1 MQQRRFENGK
11 EIYDYEI
18 TGGKAHVTC
27 VEGQASRIEVPEQIE
42 GCPVAVIERKAFLS
56 RKTLH
61 TVTLP
66 DTIEEIGDWAFAHC
80 DNLREISLP
89 GKDIRFGRAAFK
101 NCGKLKRIMVRPY
114 CESPESCP
122 RNPRSQN
129 ELSCSFCKTAVR
141 QTACSCGL
149 CASQCVR
156 RHTVNLQTFM
166 HGGAVGCME
175 VYCKNGGAGAV
186 SGCFE
191 GGETD
196 CNTTVQIQGAVSG
209 GRAGELAEQAD
220 ASPELLAA
228 AVTMLDAY
236 YLLDLPAAGSREWL
250 GKWDS
255 RLRSLLRTADQEG
268 YISQSVYGEEDYI
281 GTDLEEYVSARRKE
295 KVRLAFVR
303 LLHPQALDP
312 ELKEELEGYLRRLT
326 KGREEEE
333 AWQVLL
339 REHGSD
345 REYYSLFAAISCVTE
360 ENLDGILA
368 DIGDEYPEMKAFF
381 LTLDKSGG
389 DGDFFAGLEL

>member
-18 TGGKAHVTC
+18 KAGKAHVTG
-27 VEGQASRIEVPEQIE
+27 VEGQASRIEAPERIE

-61 TVTLP
+61 AVTLP

-89 GKDIRFGRAAFK
+89 GKDIRFGRAVFK
-101 NCGKLKRIMVRPY
+101 NCGKLKRI
-114 CESPESCP
+114 
-122 RNPRSQN
+122 
-129 ELSCSFCKTAVR
+129 AVR
-141 QTACSCGL
+141 SY
-149 CASQCVR
+149 
-156 RHTVNLQTFM
+156 H
-166 HGGAVGCME
+166 E
-175 VYCKNGGAGAV
+175 NGGADAG
-186 SGCFE
+186 SGCFG
-191 GGETD
+191 GGEID
-196 CNTTVQIQGAVSG
+196 GDTTVQIQGAVSG
-209 GRAGELAEQAD
+209 GRAGELTEQTD
-220 ASPELLAA
+220 VSPELLAA

-339 REHGSD
+339 REHGGD

-389 DGDFFAGLEL
+389 AGDFFTELEL